1 MKIIKIIYLFLIY
14 FIYLRHLFIYLF
26 IYLFI
31 HLLSDQE
38 DLQSIESKVD
48 SMCGRVD
55 DLLSITSKKSLP
67 MLIEIPGK
75 DKFIEKI
82 SSSYR

>member
-26 IYLFI
+26 IY
-31 HLLSDQE
+31 LLSDQE